1 VNGTKTKTYGPIRG
15 ENNRGGDETAV
26 EGKTI
31 VGEQGEGEWR
41 ER

>member
-1 VNGTKTKTYGPIRG
+1 MAPKRKHTGQSRG